1 MYEMVVRQRYILP
14 LIQVDK
20 DSFVRQKCILPDN
33 REKWYDPGTMPPISL
48 YVGGRDKLV
57 DGRKLIDRFEKAER
71 DIVVIRAQIDEDYEH
86 LDCLWSMDCIDRI
99 GVRVKEDIW
108 LTTLEEDVVIPEG
121 CRKEDQGTRA
131 S

>member
-1 MYEMVVRQRYILP
+1 
-14 LIQVDK
+14 
-20 DSFVRQKCILPDN
+20 
-33 REKWYDPGTMPPISL
+33 MPPISL

-57 DGRKLIDRFEKAER
+57 DGRKLIDRFEQAET
-71 DIVVIRAQIDEDYEH
+71 DVVVIRAQIDEDYEH
-86 LDCLWSMDCIDRI
+86 LDCLWSLDCIERI

-108 LTTLEEDVVIPEG
+108 LTTLDEDIVVPEE